1 MDFDIERKTEF
12 ESESINQ
19 YKRGK
24 IDMIRDGIR
33 KIMCCCGN
41 GVGTS
46 LMMQMTMEEAL
57 NMLGM
62 TGVDVVFGSLAE
74 ASAGVAELFVV
85 SAELEDTLM
94 GLPVLG
100 LDDLLDADQ
109 AAGKLEVWLKENE
122 Y

>member
-19 YKRGK
+19 YNRGK

-74 ASAGVAELFVV
+74 ASAGVADLFVV

>member
-1 MDFDIERKTEF
+1 
-12 ESESINQ
+12 
-19 YKRGK
+19 
-24 IDMIRDGIR
+24 
-33 KIMCCCGN
+33 
-41 GVGTS
+41 
-46 LMMQMTMEEAL
+46 MMQMTMEEAL

-85 SAELEDTLM
+85 SAGLEDTLM

-100 LDDLLDADQ
+100 LDDLLDAEQ
-109 AAGKLEVWLKENE
+109 AAGKLEEWLKENE

>member
-74 ASAGVAELFVV
+74 ASAGVADLFVV

-94 GLPVLG
+94 GIPVLG

>member
-62 TGVDVVFGSLAE
+62 TGGDVVFGALAE
-74 ASAGVAELFVV
+74 ASAGVADLFVV

>member
-1 MDFDIERKTEF
+1 MAD
-12 ESESINQ
+12 
-19 YKRGK
+19 
-24 IDMIRDGIR
+24 
-33 KIMCCCGN
+33 
-41 GVGTS
+41 
-46 LMMQMTMEEAL
+46 
-57 NMLGM
+57 
-62 TGVDVVFGSLAE
+62 
-74 ASAGVAELFVV
+74 LFVV

>member
-19 YKRGK
+19 YKRRK

-74 ASAGVAELFVV
+74 ASAGVADLFVV

-100 LDDLLDADQ
+100 LDDLLDEDQ

>member
-74 ASAGVAELFVV
+74 ASAGVADLFVV

>member
-33 KIMCCCGN
+33 QIMCCCGN

-74 ASAGVAELFVV
+74 ASAGVADLFVV

>member
-33 KIMCCCGN
+33 KIMCCFGN

-74 ASAGVAELFVV
+74 ASAGVADLFVV

>member
-57 NMLGM
+57 NILGM

-74 ASAGVAELFVV
+74 ASAGVADLFVV

>member
-12 ESESINQ
+12 ESESRNQ
-19 YKRGK
+19 YKRRK

-74 ASAGVAELFVV
+74 ASAGVADLFVV

>member
-19 YKRGK
+19 YKRRK
-24 IDMIRDGIR
+24 IDMIRDRIR

-100 LDDLLDADQ
+100 LDDLLDAEQ
-109 AAGKLEVWLKENE
+109 AAGKLEAWLKENE

>member
-74 ASAGVAELFVV
+74 ASAGVADLFVV

-109 AAGKLEVWLKENE
+109 AAGKLETWLKENE

>member
-19 YKRGK
+19 YKRRK
-24 IDMIRDGIR
+24 IDMIRDG
-33 KIMCCCGN
+33 IMCCCGN

-74 ASAGVAELFVV
+74 ASAGVANLFVV
-85 SAELEDTLM
+85 SAELEGTLM

-100 LDDLLDADQ
+100 LDDLLDAEQ
-109 AAGKLEVWLKENE
+109 AAGKLEAWLKENE

>member
-1 MDFDIERKTEF
+1 M
-12 ESESINQ
+12 
-19 YKRGK
+19 G
-24 IDMIRDGIR
+24 RDGIR

-57 NMLGM
+57 EMLGI
-62 TGVDVVFGSLAE
+62 TGIDVVFGPLAE
-74 ASAGVAELFVV
+74 ASAGAADLFVV
-85 SAELEDTLM
+85 SAELADTLT

-109 AAGKLEVWLKENE
+109 AAGKLKVWLDKH
-122 Y
+122 

>member
-1 MDFDIERKTEF
+1 MDFDIERKTEV

-19 YKRGK
+19 YKRRK

-57 NMLGM
+57 SMLGM

-74 ASAGVAELFVV
+74 ASAGVADLFVV

-94 GLPVLG
+94 GLPILG

-109 AAGKLEVWLKENE
+109 AADRLEVWLKENE

>member
-62 TGVDVVFGSLAE
+62 RGVDVVFGSLAE
-74 ASAGVAELFVV
+74 ASAGVADLFVV

>member
-19 YKRGK
+19 YKRRK

-74 ASAGVAELFVV
+74 ASAGVAALFVV

-100 LDDLLDADQ
+100 LDDLLDAEQ
-109 AAGKLEVWLKENE
+109 AAGKLEEWLKENE